1 MSTEVTTRGGSGR
14 LGRTYV
20 EGDTRRE
27 GGKATGPEVLEDV
40 TDGSGRGS
48 VRPTEVVTGTARPTE
63 VVVGAG

>member
-1 MSTEVTTRGGSGR
+1 M
-14 LGRTYV
+14 GRTYV